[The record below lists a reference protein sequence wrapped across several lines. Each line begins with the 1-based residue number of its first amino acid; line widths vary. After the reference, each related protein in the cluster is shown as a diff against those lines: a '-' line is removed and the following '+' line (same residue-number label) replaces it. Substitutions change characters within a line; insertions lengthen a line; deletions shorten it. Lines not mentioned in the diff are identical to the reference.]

1 MLRST
6 REAERDGSPADER
19 RQSPATLESN
29 AVAAPPPLR
38 CCCCCHA
45 AAPLR
50 CRSYYVAAAATVMP
64 EEGRRAKMAAPRY
77 KNAGYVPL
85 AVRVPRNRRPN
96 TADENG
102 GLDTTTTNSQ

>member
-1 MLRST
+1 MVAPLTRDGRAPLRSSRT
-6 REAERDGSPADER
+6 LLPR
-19 RQSPATLESN
+19 RRRY
-29 AVAAPPPLR
+29 AAAAAA
-38 CCCCCHA
+38 HA